1 MDLVRGDAGA
11 VGQPLWLRAFVSL
24 GSLTPDDVEVQVV
37 HGRVDD
43 SDELREPGVTSL
55 SVGETYEHGRH
66 RFDGEIRL
74 ERTGPFGYTVRIV
87 PKHPLLASGAE
98 LGLAVLP

>member
-1 MDLVRGDAGA
+1 VD
-11 VGQPLWLRAFVSL
+11 
-24 GSLTPDDVEVQVV
+24 VQVV

-43 SDELREPGVTSL
+43 SDELREPSVTSL
-55 SVGETYEHGRH
+55 SVGETYEHGRY

-87 PKHPLLASGAE
+87 PKHERLASGAE
-98 LGLAVLP
+98 LGLAVLPSSQRGEGSAGAQE